1 VSGDENSTAAPP
13 FRRSMHRLG
22 TLLIT
27 LSGIT
32 PAASVFIMGS
42 DVIRQAGTGA
52 VICFAAAAVLGLTTA
67 YVYAELSSAFPLT
80 GGEYSMIGHT
90 LGPSY
95 GFMALGLNIF
105 GGALGQAVTALG
117 LAEYLGVVVADL
129 PPLPVA
135 LVATAIVTVIS
146 ILNVRVNAVITG
158 VFLLVEFV
166 ALGVLVALGLI
177 HPQRGLDVVALHPVM
192 LAGAHLAPTSWVTIG
207 LASAAAIYA
216 YNGYGGA
223 VFFGEEMFEA
233 RTRLHWVVFWSLGI
247 AVVAEFAPIIAAM
260 VGAGDL
266 KAVLGAQ
273 TPLAAFIAADGGP
286 WLAKAV
292 SLGVAFAIINAM
304 IAIALINARQLYAS
318 GRDRVWPGPVNRAVT
333 ALHPRFNSPWIAS
346 LIMGAATAAACLLK
360 LDLLVMLT
368 GTGVVVIYGGVSAAA
383 IAGRLTG
390 STAHGAYRMPLF
402 PLAPAVSLA
411 ACAAVVA
418 ADLFDAEVGRPSL
431 VANLAVM
438 ALSAGY
444 YVLVL
449 RRRGDWALRGEGG
462 ALLAA
467 KAGEG
472 G

>member
-1 VSGDENSTAAPP
+1 MSADEDNGAPP

-90 LGPSY
+90 LGPSF

-117 LAEYLGVVVADL
+117 LAEYLGVVVPNL
-129 PPLPVA
+129 PALPVA

-158 VFLLVEFV
+158 VFLLVELA
-166 ALGVLVALGLI
+166 ALGVLVALGLL
-177 HPQRGLDVVALHPVM
+177 HPERGLDAVALHPVM
-192 LAGAHLAPTSWVTIG
+192 LAGPHLAPTSWVSLG

-247 AVVAEFAPIIAAM
+247 AVVAEFAPILAAM

-266 KAVLGAQ
+266 KAVLGAE
-273 TPLAAFIAADGGP
+273 TPLAAFIAAAGGP
-286 WLAKAV
+286 WLARAV

-318 GRDRVWPGPVNRAVT
+318 GRDRVWPAAMNRAVT

-346 LIMGAATAAACLLK
+346 LVMGAATAGACLLN
-360 LDLLVMLT
+360 LDMLVMMT
-368 GTGVVVIYGGVSAAA
+368 GAGVVVVYAGVSAAS
-383 IAGRLTG
+383 IAGRMNG
-390 STAHGAYRMPLF
+390 STDHGAYRMPLF
-402 PLAPAVSLA
+402 PLAPAISLA
-411 ACAAVVA
+411 ALAAVIA

-431 VANLAVM
+431 IANLAVM

-444 YVLVL
+444 YWLVL
-449 RRRGDWALRGEGG
+449 RRRSDWALRGEGG

-467 KAGEG
+467 KADEAA
-472 G
+472 